1 MSPPHTNPLLV
12 LTRERINT
20 LVAEH
25 KQVLGRGAS
34 CTVYLVEVGGALCC
48 LKVARE
54 QRLAAMFRREFDIL
68 LDLDGAA
75 GAPKALGT
83 SFGFPAMLT
92 TFRGQNTF
100 CDLHNLAPRDGD
112 KLAAFVALARDVRQ
126 LHARGYAHNDIKP
139 DNVVV
144 RQGAD
149 GRLQVS
155 LIDYGLAKTF
165 GTGLRIARTHTHRTP
180 WMAPELRRG
189 APCSPPVDV
198 FSLGYVLRR
207 ILATCHTRYPGLEV
221 LADSAMAADPAQRP
235 SVAQIIKT
243 VRMYAG
249 ETSRKAAF
257 VRRVRKAFSCL
268 FPRRRHY

>member
-1 MSPPHTNPLLV
+1 MAPPHTTPLLV
-12 LTRERINT
+12 LTKERIDT
-20 LVAEH
+20 LVAQH

-34 CTVYLVEVGGALCC
+34 CTVYLVEVGGAQCC

-92 TFRGQNTF
+92 TFCGQNTF
-100 CDLHNLAPRDGD
+100 CDLHNLAQSDTDR
-112 KLAAFVALARDVRQ
+112 LAAFVALARDVQQ
-126 LHARGYAHNDIKP
+126 LHACGYTHNDIKP

-144 RQGAD
+144 RQDAK

-155 LIDYGLAKTF
+155 LIDYGLAKRF

-180 WMAPELRRG
+180 WMAPELLRG

-207 ILATCHTRYPGLEV
+207 VLATCHTQYPGLEV
-221 LADSAMAADPAQRP
+221 LADRAMRANPAQRP
-235 SVAQIIKT
+235 SAARIIKT
-243 VRMYAG
+243 VKEYTG
-249 ETSRKAAF
+249 QTSRKAAF

>member
-1 MSPPHTNPLLV
+1 MSPPHTTPLLV
-12 LTRERINT
+12 LTKERIDT

-25 KQVLGRGAS
+25 KQVLGQGAS
-34 CTVYLVEVGGALCC
+34 CTVYLVEVGGAQCC
-48 LKVARE
+48 LKLARD

-83 SFGFPAMLT
+83 SFGFPALLT
-92 TFRGQNTF
+92 TFCGQNTF
-100 CDLHNLAPRDGD
+100 CNLHKLAPRFPDR
-112 KLAAFVALARDVRQ
+112 LAAFVALARDVRQ
-126 LHARGYAHNDIKP
+126 LHARGYNHNDIKP

-144 RQGAD
+144 RQGPD

-155 LIDYGLAKTF
+155 LIDYGLAKKF
-165 GTGLRIARTHTHRTP
+165 GSELGIARTNNHRTP

-207 ILATCHTRYPGLEV
+207 ILDTCHTCLPDLEV

-235 SVAQIIKT
+235 SVARIIRT
-243 VRMYAG
+243 VKEYTG
-249 ETSRKAAF
+249 QTSRKAAF

>member
-1 MSPPHTNPLLV
+1 MAPPHTTPLLV
-12 LTRERINT
+12 LTSERIDT

-54 QRLAAMFRREFDIL
+54 QRLAGMFRREFDIL

-75 GAPKALGT
+75 GAPKVLGT

-100 CDLHNLAPRDGD
+100 CDLQNLAPRDTD

-126 LHARGYAHNDIKP
+126 LHARGYAHTDIKP
-139 DNVVV
+139 DNVVLH
-144 RQGAD
+144 QGAD
-149 GRLQVS
+149 SLLQVS

-165 GTGLRIARTHTHRTP
+165 GTGLRNALTHTHCTP
-180 WMAPELRRG
+180 WIAPELRR

-198 FSLGYVLRR
+198 FSLGYVLKR
-207 ILATCHTRYPGLEV
+207 V
-221 LADSAMAADPAQRP
+221 LADSAMAADPEERP
-235 SVAQIIKT
+235 SVAQIIET
-243 VRMYAG
+243 VRILVPL
-249 ETSRKAAF
+249 TLPCNAAF
-257 VRRVRKAFSCL
+257 GDRSS
-268 FPRRRHY
+268 

>member
-1 MSPPHTNPLLV
+1 MAPPHTTPLLV
-12 LTRERINT
+12 LTKERIDT
-20 LVAEH
+20 LVSQH

-34 CTVYLVEVGGALCC
+34 CTVYLVEVGGAQCC

-92 TFRGQNTF
+92 TFCGQNTF
-100 CDLHNLAPRDGD
+100 CDLHNLADSDTDR
-112 KLAAFVALARDVRQ
+112 LEAFVALARDVQQ
-126 LHARGYAHNDIKP
+126 LHACGYTHNDIKP

-144 RQGAD
+144 HQDAK
-149 GRLQVS
+149 GRLKVS
-155 LIDYGLAKTF
+155 LIDYGLAKRF

-180 WMAPELRRG
+180 WMAPELLRG

-207 ILATCHTRYPGLEV
+207 VLATCHTQYPGLEV
-221 LADSAMAADPAQRP
+221 LADRAMRANPAQRP
-235 SVAQIIKT
+235 SAARIIKT
-243 VRMYAG
+243 VKEYTG
-249 ETSRKAAF
+249 QTSRKAAF

>member
-100 CDLHNLAPRDGD
+100 CDLHNLAPRDTD

-165 GTGLRIARTHTHRTP
+165 GTGLRIARTHTHPTP

-207 ILATCHTRYPGLEV
+207 ILGTCHTRYPGLEV

>member
-1 MSPPHTNPLLV
+1 MAPPHTTPLLV
-12 LTRERINT
+12 LTKERIDT
-20 LVAEH
+20 LVAQH

-34 CTVYLVEVGGALCC
+34 CTVYLVEVGGAQCC

-92 TFRGQNTF
+92 TFCGQNTF
-100 CDLHNLAPRDGD
+100 CDLHNLAQSDTDR
-112 KLAAFVALARDVRQ
+112 LAAFVALARDVQQ
-126 LHARGYAHNDIKP
+126 LHACGYTHNDIKP

-144 RQGAD
+144 RQDAK
-149 GRLQVS
+149 GRLQDS
-155 LIDYGLAKTF
+155 AS
-165 GTGLRIARTHTHRTP
+165 RAHTHRTP
-180 WMAPELRRG
+180 WMAPELLRG

-207 ILATCHTRYPGLEV
+207 VLATCHTQYPGLEV
-221 LADSAMAADPAQRP
+221 LADRAMRANPAQRP
-235 SVAQIIKT
+235 SAARIIKT
-243 VRMYAG
+243 VKEYTG
-249 ETSRKAAF
+249 QTSRKAAF